1 MRLDIMTFEQMN
13 EEQRKFMTYNQ
24 AQLEEK
30 KKMKSEGSGLLI
42 LGIPLLILGIA
53 NQTVL
58 GLMYDKEGSIT
69 QLLVTIG
76 AILIGIVCCIF
87 GVKLMGKM
95 GDSIAEGVRR
105 LNDNLYTVEEIYD
118 YYREVR
124 EEKDV
129 VIFLA
134 NKKRIKEEDNG
145 HVGLFTTNWIK
156 IPNQPPIA
164 IAKLSDVVAAWH
176 DKDGHTE
183 FGYMGLYILRSDG
196 KLYGL
201 DCHENFSKKV
211 MEEIGKRNPVTILSR
226 RFTYEGHTYD
236 AYSNKEQVIQIYK
249 QNIHRQLNATIG

>member
-1 MRLDIMTFEQMN
+1 MRLDIMTFEPMN
-13 EEQRKFMTYNQ
+13 EEQRKFMTHNQ

-42 LGIPLLILGIA
+42 LGIPLIILGIA

-58 GLMYDKEGSIT
+58 GIMYDSDGSMT

-76 AILIGIVCCIF
+76 AILIGVVCGVF
-87 GVKLMGKM
+87 GVKLMGKK

-105 LNDNLYTVEEIYD
+105 NNDNLYTVEEIYD

-129 VIFLA
+129 VICLA
-134 NKKRIKEEDNG
+134 NKKKIKEEDNG
-145 HVGLFTTNWIK
+145 NAGLFTRHWMK
-156 IPNQPPIA
+156 IPNQPPIV

-176 DKDGHTE
+176 DAEGFTE
-183 FGYMGLYILRSDG
+183 FGYKGLYILRVDG
-196 KLYGL
+196 KLYGM

-211 MEEIGKRNPVTILSR
+211 MEEIEKRNLMTILAR
-226 RFTYEGHTYD
+226 RFTYEGNTYD
-236 AYSNKEQVIQIYK
+236 VCANKEQVIGIYK
-249 QNIHRQLNATIG
+249 QNRDKQ